1 MRILSEH
8 GNMNPLPSQ
17 HPLASRNATANDS
30 GHTSTG
36 DSTSAATRTGG
47 AQSPRDS
54 QQPRRSRLPGR
65 FARLPELAGPGFLPI
80 ALFARLPLAM
90 LTVGALTLATAVSH
104 SYAIGGLA
112 AGAVGIGSAVGAP
125 VLGALADRV
134 GQRMVLLV
142 AAAVNTIAVV
152 ALILA
157 AYLTPGF
164 GTPADA
170 AALVITAFLSGASC
184 PQVGPMA
191 RVRWMALT
199 TRDLGKSPAGNAP
212 AGEDAPAKEVAA
224 GGTGRVTAAGHT
236 PGSLATRRA
245 ELDTALSY
253 EGTADEFTFV
263 LGPALVGLLASI
275 FVPWLP
281 LALAAVLTATL
292 VPAFAVHPSH
302 LAVVPARRKVEAGVG
317 HRSESKHAPRAGALA
332 WLKVLAAVL
341 AMVCMGTF
349 FGSLQNALSAFSAQ
363 FATAEIAG
371 LMYAVMGLSS
381 AIAALSVAYW
391 PRRFGP
397 SARWISSAVL
407 MAALSLLLF
416 LPAGIGPMVAV
427 LLVLGIPVGPV
438 MVTVFGIGGLVA
450 PAGRMATVMT
460 ALASG
465 IVAGTALGAFLA
477 GQMAQGQG
485 FMAAFVVSLASATAL
500 AVLGALAGALLRRG
514 KTQSDGG
521 RTLGA

>member
-1 MRILSEH
+1 
-8 GNMNPLPSQ
+8 MNTLPSQ
-17 HPLASRNATANDS
+17 HFLPSQETATTNGTAAGPGRPEAPRGSRL
-30 GHTSTG
+30 
-36 DSTSAATRTGG
+36 
-47 AQSPRDS
+47 
-54 QQPRRSRLPGR
+54 PRRSRLPGR

-90 LTVGALTLATAVSH
+90 LTVGALTLATAVSD

-112 AGAVGIGSAVGAP
+112 AGAVGIGSALGAP
-125 VLGALADRV
+125 VLGALADRA
-134 GQRMVLLV
+134 GQRTVLLV
-142 AAAVNTIAVV
+142 AAGINTLAVV
-152 ALILA
+152 ALIFA
-157 AYLTPGF
+157 AYLTPSF
-164 GTPADA
+164 GTAAGPAA
-170 AALVITAFLSGASC
+170 VAITAFLSGASC

-199 TRDLGKSPAGNAP
+199 TLGLAGMEAGAGRAP
-212 AGEDAPAKEVAA
+212 A
-224 GGTGRVTAAGHT
+224 
-236 PGSLATRRA
+236 SLATRRA

-263 LGPALVGLLASI
+263 LGPALVGLLASL

-281 LALAAVLTATL
+281 LACAAVLTATL

-302 LAVVPARRKVEAGVG
+302 LAVVPARRKAEADVG
-317 HRSESKHAPRAGALA
+317 HQPTAKPAPRAGVLA
-332 WLKVLAAVL
+332 WLKVLVAVL

-371 LMYAVMGLSS
+371 LMYAAMGLSS
-381 AIAALSVAYW
+381 AVAALSVAYW
-391 PRRFGP
+391 PRRFGLA
-397 SARWISSAVL
+397 ARWISAAVL

-416 LPAGIGPMVAV
+416 LPAGIWPMVAV
-427 LLVLGIPVGPV
+427 LLVLGVPVGPV
-438 MVTVFGIGGLVA
+438 MVTVFSIGGLVA

-477 GQMAQGQG
+477 GQMAQNQG
-485 FMAAFVVSLASATAL
+485 FTAAFAVSLASAAAL
-500 AVLGALAGALLRRG
+500 AVLGVLAGALLRRG
-514 KTQSDGG
+514 KAAQADGAAP
-521 RTLGA
+521 GA